1 MAKQPSIKAPRPRPA
16 VRKMSP
22 YIPPTGGRAGKL
34 RLDFNENTV
43 GCSPRVLRALKQHAS
58 RELLSVYPEY
68 EGARQSIAPFFGVKP
83 EQMTFSD
90 GTDEAIQVLANTY
103 VDDGDEAVIPWPTFP
118 IFRVAVEISGGT
130 PRLVPYQEPDL
141 AFPLRPLL
149 ESITR
154 KTRLVLIANPNNP
167 TGSAIGLAEIETILR
182 KARRA
187 AVLIDEAY
195 FEFYGVTALKL
206 LKRYPN
212 LFVSRTFSKVYGM
225 AGLRVGCVFSQ
236 AENISAFRKV
246 QSPYSVNSLAVIC
259 AIEAVQDQDYIRT
272 YVEEVLESRDIL
284 RSGLDRLGLPH
295 FATEANFVLV
305 KFGARAKDVYQG
317 LREKGLLVRD
327 RSHEV
332 PGTIRIT
339 SGKKSQ
345 VRKLLRLLPE
355 VMKSCGY

>member
-1 MAKQPSIKAPRPRPA
+1 MAKQPSIKLPRPRAA
-16 VRKMSP
+16 VREMSP
-22 YIPPTGGRAGKL
+22 YVPPTGGRTGKL

-43 GCSPRVLRALKQHAS
+43 GCSPRVLRALKKNAT

-68 EGARQSIAPFFGVKP
+68 EGARQRVAPFFGVKP
-83 EQMTFSD
+83 DQMTFSD
-90 GTDEAIQVLANTY
+90 GTDEAIQVLVSTY
-103 VDDGDEAVIPWPTFP
+103 VDHGDEVVIPWPTFP
-118 IFRVAVEISGGT
+118 IFRVAVELAGGT
-130 PRLVPYQEPDL
+130 PRFIPYAEPEL
-141 AFPLRPLL
+141 AFPLRQLL
-149 ESITR
+149 GAITG

-167 TGSAIGLAEIETILR
+167 TGSAIGLADIEKILR
-182 KARRA
+182 KARSA

-195 FEFYGVTALKL
+195 FEFYGVTALEL

-225 AGLRVGCVFSQ
+225 AGLRVGCLFSR

-246 QSPYSVNSLAVIC
+246 QSPYSVNSLAIIC
-259 AIEAVQDQDYIRT
+259 AIEAIQDQDYIQT
-272 YVEEVLESRDIL
+272 YVAEVLESRDIL
-284 RSGLDRLGLPH
+284 RSGLDHLGLPY

-305 KFGARAKDVYQG
+305 KFGAGAKDVDQG

-339 SGKKSQ
+339 AGKKSQ
-345 VRKLLRLLPE
+345 VRKLLKLLPE
-355 VMKSCGY
+355 VMTSCGY